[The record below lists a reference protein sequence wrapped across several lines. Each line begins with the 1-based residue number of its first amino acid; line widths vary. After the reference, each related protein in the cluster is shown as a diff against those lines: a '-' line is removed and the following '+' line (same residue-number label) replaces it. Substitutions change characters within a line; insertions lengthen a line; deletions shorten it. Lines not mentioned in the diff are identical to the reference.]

1 MIDLANINNQF
12 DSKFE
17 TFSDLVEKIERK
29 YKMFNEEN
37 PLMDAMVFSNV
48 DDKVTLVFNP
58 EYEIPS
64 QVKTEVEVAYNLIT
78 KSLTKA

>member
-1 MIDLANINNQF
+1 MIDLTNINNQF

-17 TFSDLVEKIERK
+17 DFSELVEKIERK

-37 PLMDAMVFSNV
+37 PLMDGIVFSYV
-48 DDKVTLVFNP
+48 DDKVALVFNP

-64 QVKTEVEVAYNLIT
+64 QVKTEVEAAY
-78 KSLTKA
+78 KQVFEKA

>member
-17 TFSDLVEKIERK
+17 TFSELVEKIERK

-37 PLMDAMVFSNV
+37 PLMDAIVFSYV
-48 DDKVTLVFNP
+48 DDKVALVFNP
-58 EYEIPS
+58 EYEIPV
-64 QVKTEVEVAYNLIT
+64 QAKAEVEAAY
-78 KSLTKA
+78 KQVFEKA

>member
-17 TFSDLVEKIERK
+17 TFSELVEKIERK

-37 PLMDAMVFSNV
+37 PLMDAIVFSFVNE
-48 DDKVTLVFNP
+48 KVALIFNP
-58 EYEIPS
+58 DYEIPS
-64 QVKTEVEVAYNLIT
+64 QVKIEVEVAY
-78 KSLTKA
+78 KQVFEKD